1 MGWFGVLKLVLSIAS
16 SIASIVREKQLMDA
30 GGEREVAKMLKQ
42 VSVNAGIAREIEI
55 ETAKMTPEEVLRDL
69 QDSGELRD

>member
-1 MGWFGVLKLVLSIAS
+1 MGWFSILKLVLGLAS

-42 VSVNAGIAREIEI
+42 VSTNAGIAREIEL
-55 ETAKMTPEEVLRDL
+55 ETAKMTPDQILRDL